1 MRRVAPLTRCVLPLY
16 AMASGALFDETTLA
30 EGVLSPFEVVQHIKE
45 VMEPSW
51 DSVDAPLILCTRCR
65 GTPRCSRN

>member
-1 MRRVAPLTRCVLPLY
+1 MRCVLPLY
-16 AMASGALFDETTLA
+16 TMAPEASFDGTTLA
-30 EGVLSPFEVVQHIKE
+30 EGVLSPSEITRRIKE